1 MDARPDETIRN
12 HFLNWQCRLRQIAMR
27 QDGGRPAPGMRPQLL
42 LNGGEVLSPG
52 VIIVMVPRE
61 PEESTDFFRFQCQ
74 KTHDPAQVYEKGLQ
88 FLQGTHFQQ
97 ARTFNDELTA
107 LFENGSKVAE
117 TLVKEGEC
125 LLSFE
130 QFSQRYKMFCAVRKF
145 EQDDPEWQAT
155 YWHNRLFN
163 PSLASDAQI
172 LGFKPDWSSAQ
183 ADPDP
188 R

>member
-1 MDARPDETIRN
+1 MDATPEETIRN

-42 LNGGEVLSPG
+42 LKGGEMLSPG
-52 VIIVMVPRE
+52 VIIVLVPLE

-74 KTHDPAQVYEKGLQ
+74 KTHDPAQIYEKGLQ

-97 ARTFNDELTA
+97 ARSFNDELTA
-107 LFENGSKVAE
+107 LFDSSSKVAE
-117 TLVKEGEC
+117 TLLEEGEC
-125 LLSFE
+125 LLAFE
-130 QFSQRYKMFCAVRKF
+130 QYSQRYKMFCSVRQL
-145 EQDDPEWQAT
+145 EPDDDAWQAT

-163 PSLASDAQI
+163 AALTSDAVV
-172 LGFKPDWSSAQ
+172 LGLKPDWTSAQ

>member
-1 MDARPDETIRN
+1 MGANEDEKIRN

-27 QDGGRPAPGMRPQLL
+27 QQGGRPAPGMRPEVLL
-42 LNGGEVLSPG
+42 KGGEVLSPA
-52 VIIVMVPRE
+52 ITIVLVPE
-61 PEESTDFFRFQCQ
+61 ASEESTDFFRFQCQ
-74 KTHDPAQVYEKGLQ
+74 KTHDPAQIYEKGLQ

-97 ARTFNDELTA
+97 ARTFSDELTA
-107 LFENGSKVAE
+107 LFDSTSGVAE
-117 TLVKEGEC
+117 TLLREGEC

-130 QFSQRYKMFCAVRKF
+130 QFSQRYKMFCSVRPF
-145 EQDDPEWQAT
+145 THDDAQWQAT

-163 PSLASDAQI
+163 PALASDAQV
-172 LGFKPDWSSAQ
+172 LGFQPDWNSAQ